1 MPNNTTSSTLS
12 ENIVVVYSKQTLDQV
27 VKLLD
32 NLEFK
37 GRTVHNAKIVTA
49 VVQMLETQGT
59 AQTIQGPAATSQ
71 DNAANKQD
79 TEVVRNEEVLNEG

>member
-1 MPNNTTSSTLS
+1 MPNSTTSSSTS
-12 ENIVVVYSKQTLDQV
+12 ENIVVVYSKQTLDQI

-59 AQTIQGPAATSQ
+59 AQTIQGPAATPQ

-79 TEVVRNEEVLNEG
+79 VEVVHDVEVLNEG

>member
-1 MPNNTTSSTLS
+1 MPNNATSSTS
-12 ENIVVVYSKQTLDQV
+12 PENIVVVYSKQTLDQI

-32 NLEFK
+32 NLEFN

-59 AQTIQGPAATSQ
+59 AQTIQGPAATPQ

-79 TEVVRNEEVLNEG
+79 VEIVRDMEVLNEG

>member
-1 MPNNTTSSTLS
+1 MSNNTTPSTSS

-59 AQTIQGPAATSQ
+59 AQTIQGSPTTSQ
-71 DNAANKQD
+71 DSAADKRD
-79 TEVVRNEEVLNEG
+79 VEVVHTVEVLNEG

>member
-1 MPNNTTSSTLS
+1 MPNNTTSSSTS
-12 ENIVVVYSKQTLDQV
+12 ESIVVVYSKQTLDQI

-59 AQTIQGPAATSQ
+59 AQTIQGSAATSQ
-71 DNAANKQD
+71 DNEAGKQD
-79 TEVVRNEEVLNEG
+79 VEVVRNVEVRNEG